1 MFEIIRKVISDKNFE
16 LKDILIKIDKIWLEK
31 KLSDTER
38 TELIDAAR
46 ENADYK
52 NSYDV
57 DKQLEKICEKMVI
70 IEERLNALENK
81 EAIVEE
87 YPVFI
92 QPVGAHDAYNTD
104 DKITYEGVKFI
115 CIIDNCVW
123 GPDVYPQG
131 WQKEEVT

>member
-16 LKDILIKIDKIWLEK
+16 LKDILIKIDKIWLEN

-52 NSYDV
+52 NSYDM
-57 DKQLEKICEKMVI
+57 DKQLKNFHERLGI

-87 YPVFI
+87 YPTFI
-92 QPVGAHDAYNTD
+92 PPTGAHDAYNTG
-104 DKITYEGVKFI
+104 DKITYEGVKYV
-115 CIIDNCVW
+115 CVIDNCVW
-123 GPDVYPQG
+123 DPDVYPQG